1 MQRTKLQVIL
11 RQRELTQ
18 KDLKKMIDERFPET
32 PISLDALNR
41 YITGNRPNVQ
51 LSTIRRIC
59 DVLDVTPNEIID

>member
-1 MQRTKLQVIL
+1 MQRTKLQMIL
-11 RQRELTQ
+11 RQRDLTQ
-18 KDLKKMIDERFPET
+18 KDLKKMIDERFPDA